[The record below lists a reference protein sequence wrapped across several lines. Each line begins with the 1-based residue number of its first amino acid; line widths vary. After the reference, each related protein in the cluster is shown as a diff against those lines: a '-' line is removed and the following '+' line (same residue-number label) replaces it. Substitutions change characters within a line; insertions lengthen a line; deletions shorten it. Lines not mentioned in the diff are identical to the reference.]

1 MDVKL
6 TFVVDWVGDDWL
18 QGKREC
24 SLFIALKKDL
34 ERQTNA
40 VEVDVLWVCF
50 VGETSWKVEYQC
62 DYCLYM
68 PFTYF
73 GRDPHESAV

>member
-1 MDVKL
+1 MGNNQAEVELEIKL
-6 TFVVDWVGDDWL
+6 TFVVDGVGDDWL

-40 VEVDVLWVCF
+40 VEVNVLWVCF
-50 VGETSWKVEYQC
+50 VGETS
-62 DYCLYM
+62 
-68 PFTYF
+68 
-73 GRDPHESAV
+73 